1 MEDEDYLYTPYD
13 IAEGL
18 IRGNLVLSTTV
29 ENAKTDSH
37 TLNQMCISI
46 MTLLLDDKM
55 CFELLLPS
63 MQRDGSLVVDERKI
77 DELVTGVVK
86 ALFALCTQ

>member
-1 MEDEDYLYTPYD
+1 MEDEHYIYTPRD

-18 IRGNLVLSTTV
+18 ISGSLVLPVTV
-29 ENAKTDSH
+29 EKAKTNAH
-37 TLNQMCISI
+37 TINQMCISI

-55 CFELLLPS
+55 CFELLLPA
-63 MQRDGSLVVDERKI
+63 MQRDVSLVVDTRKI
-77 DELVTGVVK
+77 DELVTDVVK